1 MTQAQLR
8 MKSALSAQQGTSSK
22 IEQIE
27 KLSNQI
33 GLMKCADGVFR
44 RISIRYLHGTY
55 IPLYSYNLF
64 LYSDKFLT
72 AQNKSMYVNEV
83 KYVGDERLSVEK
95 FVDDEL
101 DKKGE
106 EDRPY
111 QKFLSDPK
119 DERRA
124 EVTFNNYKEMVV
136 FEEVI
141 DKQMV
146 NVKCRRRSNVLITFI
161 DDANMAPVI
170 LGSSLYNLIHVQ
182 YSSS

>member
-1 MTQAQLR
+1 

-27 KLSNQI
+27 KLSNQV

-44 RISIRYLHGTY
+44 RISIRYLH
-55 IPLYSYNLF
+55 
-64 LYSDKFLT
+64 DKFLT

-83 KYVGDERLSVEK
+83 KYIGDERLSVER

-101 DKKGE
+101 NKKGE

-111 QKFLSDPK
+111 QKFLTDPK

-136 FEEVI
+136 FEEII
-141 DKQMV
+141 DKQME

-170 LGSSLYNLIHVQ
+170 LGSSSYNLIQVQ
-182 YSSS
+182 YSQS